1 MKYIEFEEKG
11 KIVSRRVLSVEPEVQ
26 IEYVIFLNGIINGIL
41 SVTDSGTLVSTLRRG
56 TNGIYYSQGKG
67 IVSMTYG
74 TEMSTWMSQGI
85 QNDTNKKNLLRGS
98 AFYTSTST
106 GKLAFLNNTM
116 TVFKSETDEDGNDQD
131 CIRLVNSLLRRSV
144 CSSNNSSS
152 KSCRLPSIFNSLW
165 NRSVTNVSRI
175 LCNKKPGSS
184 SVT

>member
-1 MKYIEFEEKG
+1 
-11 KIVSRRVLSVEPEVQ
+11 
-26 IEYVIFLNGIINGIL
+26 
-41 SVTDSGTLVSTLRRG
+41 
-56 TNGIYYSQGKG
+56 
-67 IVSMTYG
+67 
-74 TEMSTWMSQGI
+74 MSTWMSQGI

-106 GKLAFLNNTM
+106 GKLAFLNNAM